1 MEKKK
6 RAIKDALR
14 LTDKDLLLVKVEVV
28 LILAITMWILTLSG
42 N

>member
-1 MEKKK
+1 MEKSKK
-6 RAIKDALR
+6 AIKEALK
-14 LTDKDLLLVKVEVV
+14 LTDKDLVLVKIEIV

>member
-1 MEKKK
+1 MGKGKK
-6 RAIKDALR
+6 AIKEALK
-14 LTDKDLLLVKVEVV
+14 LTDKDLLLVKVEII